1 MVIASLA
8 GLAVCIALQRLA
20 ELRIAAANRE
30 WILAAGGREY
40 GKGHYPC
47 FFILH
52 GIWLVG
58 WVCEGYW
65 RQEWSYLWPI
75 WLTMFTLAQGL
86 RYWCINSLGLFWN
99 TRILVIPGKQPIC
112 QGPYRY
118 LRHPNYLAVAIELA
132 SVPLFFNAW
141 ITAVTISIIN
151 ALLLFAIRIP
161 AEEAALIEAKSGR

>member
-1 MVIASLA
+1 MVTAGMA

-20 ELRIAAANRE
+20 ELRIAAANRT
-30 WILAAGGREY
+30 WMLAAGGREY

-47 FFILH
+47 FFIVH
-52 GIWLVG
+52 SMWLTG
-58 WVCEGYW
+58 WFWEGYW
-65 RQEWSYLWPI
+65 RQEWSNLWPV

-86 RYWCINSLGLFWN
+86 RYWCINSLGMFWN

-132 SVPLFFNAW
+132 SVPLLFNAW
-141 ITAVTISIIN
+141 ITAVAISAIN
-151 ALLLFAIRIP
+151 AVLLLAIRIP
-161 AEEAALIEAKSGR
+161 AEEAALREAKSDR